1 LTIILA
7 FALLE
12 YLKFYFGFAIT
23 CLLLIYE
30 IATLFRFVDKTN
42 IELSRFLTAVK
53 YSDTSQTF
61 ISKNFGK
68 SFDELFSVF
77 RNLTNNLSETRSEQE
92 VGDLY
97 LQTIIKHIA
106 IGLITYRKNGEVEL
120 MNNAA
125 RKLLNVQSLKNINNL
140 ESSNRE
146 LHKILSTIKAGDKSL
161 VRIDNNGES
170 KILSIFAAGFKL
182 KEREFT
188 LVSLQDIKNELERE
202 RLSNELEIAHQV
214 QMRLLPDDIPIVKG
228 YAIAALCEPAKE
240 VGGDYYDFI
249 KIGEDKIGLVI
260 GDVTGK
266 GLPAAIYMTLVK
278 GIFQSYAE
286 NNSSPADVL
295 KKINKLVYQIIQNG
309 VFVTMLYGILDIKNN
324 KFTFSRAGHELPLIY
339 KASEKKAYSDK
350 TVGMALGFEKGDVF
364 SSSIEEITI
373 NLDKGDTVLLY
384 TDGVTEA
391 NNKFNEEYGKERIQD
406 FVEENGSQ
414 NSARL
419 LELFHEDVKNFCLG
433 TEQFDDMTIVVIQR
447 NNLT

>member
-1 LTIILA
+1 LA
-7 FALLE
+7 FLLFE
-12 YLKFYFGFAIT
+12 TFKFYFGFAIT

-30 IATLFRFVDKTN
+30 IASIFRFVDKTN

-125 RKLLNVQSLKNINNL
+125 RKLLNLQSLKNINNL

-214 QMRLLPDDIPIVKG
+214 QMRLLPDEIPIVKG

-295 KKINKLVYQIIQNG
+295 KKINRLVYQIIQNG

-447 NNLT
+447 NNLA

>member
-1 LTIILA
+1 
-7 FALLE
+7 
-12 YLKFYFGFAIT
+12 
-23 CLLLIYE
+23 LIYE
-30 IATLFRFVDKTN
+30 IVSLFRFADKTN
-42 IELSRFLTAVK
+42 VELARFLNSVK
-53 YSDTSQTF
+53 YSDTSQTY

-140 ESSNRE
+140 ESGNRE

-182 KEREFT
+182 REREFT

-214 QMRLLPDDIPIVKG
+214 QMRLLPDEIPIVKG

-249 KIGEDKIGLVI
+249 KIGADKIGIVI

-286 NNSSPADVL
+286 NNASPADVL
-295 KKINKLVYQIIQNG
+295 IKINKLFYQIIENG
-309 VFVTMLYGILDIKNN
+309 IFVTMLYGILDVKEN

-339 KASEKKAYSDK
+339 KAAEKKAYSDK
-350 TVGMALGFEKGDVF
+350 TVGMALGFEKGEVF

-373 NLDKGDTVLLY
+373 NLDKGDTVLLF

-391 NNKFNEEYGKERIQD
+391 NNKFNEEYGKDRIKD
-406 FVEENGSQ
+406 FVEENGNQ

-447 NNLT
+447 NENTNE